1 MILSSPRTRTPFHDS
16 AVNAFTK
23 NRFETP
29 KDAGSPSKRRLEDSP
44 KRNGVGEVKRTEETR
59 ERPERAERTR
69 ASREFF
75 RPEPQSRFSR
85 PEFKNLSRPQLAPP
99 MLSARSK
106 SLIDFAQSPPRPAKL
121 RRAALLLAAA
131 ADAAPDRFIPSH
143 RNSSRGKLASAAAQP
158 HPNALPQTHIKA
170 QTSKIYQHHVAAA
183 CGLDVTLR
191 ILSFCPPPPE
201 RATPLS
207 LFSAVDAARAR
218 SPSLRPAAASARAK
232 KIPSAPDRVLDAPN
246 IVDDFYL
253 NLVAWS
259 HTNLIVVGLDD
270 AVYVWNAST
279 GAVGLLCELAG
290 TTVSSLRWLDDG
302 SYILVGRD
310 DGAVE
315 IWDIETNARLRTLG
329 GGAARGRVAA
339 QAWLLHMLTLGA
351 KDGSICHSDVR
362 VAQHL
367 VHHRA
372 AAHAAE
378 VCGLEY
384 RADGHVFASGGNDNV
399 VAIWDARAGGV
410 SADALYRKNAHR
422 AAVKALAWCP
432 TQRLLLALGGGS
444 SDRTIHFWN
453 AALGARVNLIETGAQ
468 ISSLHWG
475 HAHATGLEVVATH
488 GFPLNAVSLFSYP
501 TLQKTGEIAAA
512 HDLRILGGCLSPDGT
527 TLATVAGD
535 ENLKFWGLFDAR
547 PHDRPDAKAMA
558 KLMNIR

>member
-1 MILSSPRTRTPFHDS
+1 MEGQREVPRMETQQDKPRTDILREVPRTVVREIPRIEILREPSRREPHREP
-16 AVNAFTK
+16 ARELHVERELPRAL
-23 NRFETP
+23 P
-29 KDAGSPSKRRLEDSP
+29 KLELRRE
-44 KRNGVGEVKRTEETR
+44 
-59 ERPERAERTR
+59 
-69 ASREFF
+69 
-75 RPEPQSRFSR
+75 FSR
-85 PEFKNLSRPQLAPP
+85 PMTSQIKREFPGQFPP
-99 MLSARSK
+99 MLSGGARSK
-106 SLIDFAQSPPRPAKL
+106 SLIDFARSPPRPAKL
-121 RRAALLLAAA
+121 RRATLQLAAA
-131 ADAAPDRFIPSH
+131 PEAAPDRFIPLH
-143 RNSSRGKLASAAAQP
+143 RNSSRGKLASGAAQP

-170 QTSKIYQHHVAAA
+170 QTSKIYQSHVAAA

-207 LFSAVDAARAR
+207 LFSAVDAAHTLRQ
-218 SPSLRPAAASARAK
+218 SLRPAAASARAK

-259 HTNLIVVGLDD
+259 PTNLIVVGLDD

-315 IWDIETNARLRTLG
+315 IWDIETNARLRTLVG
-329 GGAARGRVAA
+329 PAARGRVAA

-351 KDGSICHSDVR
+351 KDGSISHSDVR
-362 VAQHL
+362 VARHL
-367 VHHRA
+367 VHHRS

-399 VAIWDARAGGV
+399 VAIWDARSGTATGAP
-410 SADALYRKNAHR
+410 ADAMFRKNSHR

-488 GFPLNAVSLFSYP
+488 GFPLNSVSLFSYP
-501 TLQKTGEIAAA
+501 TLQKTGDIASA
-512 HDLRILGGCLSPDGT
+512 HDLRILAGCLSPDGT

-535 ENLKFWGLFDAR
+535 ENLKFWRLFDAR
-547 PHDRPDAKAMA
+547 PAARPDVKNMA